1 MPEGWG
7 QFFTI
12 LLSLMAICLVVS
24 IVGLLLIMRQIRRL
38 NVPRDADF
46 FTTMRHVPFILV
58 LLLDLLDFGL
68 DVFSAP
74 ISWIIL
80 DRMGLPNLRNKA
92 ALEAIIPITNA
103 IPTFTIS
110 WVVARML
117 NLGDPPGT
125 YDYDAYDRARPR
137 RRSLPERYDERDAR
151 RYPPDAQR
159 RRRTID
165 MEDR

>member
-12 LLSLMAICLVVS
+12 LLSLMAVCLVVS
-24 IVGLLLIMRQIRRL
+24 LIGLFAIMRSIRQL

-92 ALEAIIPITNA
+92 ALEAIIPVTNA
-103 IPTFTIS
+103 IPTFTLA
-110 WVVARML
+110 WLAARML
-117 NLGDPPGT
+117 NLGEPPDPYGYAP
-125 YDYDAYDRARPR
+125 PR
-137 RRSLPERYDERDAR
+137 RALGDRRDGRDAQ
-151 RYPPDAQR
+151 RYPHEAQR

>member
-7 QFFTI
+7 QFLTV

-24 IVGLLLIMRQIRRL
+24 LVGLFAIMRRIRQL
-38 NVPRDADF
+38 DVPRDADF

-92 ALEAIIPITNA
+92 ALEAIIPVTNA
-103 IPTFTIS
+103 IPTFTLA
-110 WVVARML
+110 WVAARML
-117 NLGDPPGT
+117 NLGELPDP
-125 YDYDAYDRARPR
+125 YRYERRAISQRHDSR
-137 RRSLPERYDERDAR
+137 
-151 RYPPDAQR
+151 DAQR
-159 RRRTID
+159 YPREAQRQRRTID
-165 MEDR
+165 MDDRR

>member
-12 LLSLMAICLVVS
+12 LLSLMAICLVIAV
-24 IVGLLLIMRQIRRL
+24 IGLLLIMRQIRRL
-38 NVPRDADF
+38 RIPREADF

-58 LLLDLLDFGL
+58 LFLDLLDFAL
-68 DVFSAP
+68 DIFSAP

-92 ALEAIIPITNA
+92 ALEAIIPITNV
-103 IPTFTIS
+103 IPTFTIA
-110 WVVARML
+110 WIAARVL
-117 NLGDPPGT
+117 NLGDAPDT
-125 YDYDAYDRARPR
+125 YEYERYERARP

-151 RYPPDAQR
+151 RYPPEAQR